1 MHELPITKSILDV
14 VVKHAALNRVE
25 KVVSITLNIGVLSD
39 LEPEF
44 IQKYFDWISKGTVA
58 DGAILK
64 MNKSPLILL
73 CSACSW
79 SYEQDISSG
88 SFTCPECGASEG
100 FRIVSGKGY
109 YIQDMEV
116 M

>member
-14 VVKHAALNRVE
+14 VVKHATQHRVE

-58 DGAILK
+58 DGAVLK

-73 CSACSW
+73 CSVCSW
-79 SYEQDISSG
+79 SFEQDSSAEA
-88 SFTCPECGASEG
+88 FICPECGAMEG
-100 FRIVSGKGY
+100 FRVVSGKGY

-116 M
+116 I

>member
-14 VVKHAALNRVE
+14 VVKHASLNRVG
-25 KVVSITLNIGVLSD
+25 KVVAITLNIGVLSD

-58 DGAILK
+58 EGAILK

-79 SYEQDISSG
+79 SFEQDLSSE
-88 SFTCPECGASEG
+88 SFICPECGAGDG

-116 M
+116 V

>member
-14 VVKHAALNRVE
+14 VVKHATQHRVE
-25 KVVSITLNIGVLSD
+25 KVISITLNIGVLSD
-39 LEPEF
+39 LEPQF

-79 SYEQDISSG
+79 SFEQDISSEV
-88 SFTCPECGASEG
+88 FICPECGAGED

-116 M
+116 V